1 MEGEKRKVGKL
12 STKEKTVRKITS
24 KNEGYSQNQGFC
36 CIDVRSY
43 DIEDESGRAM
53 LIKDVTTRSQ
63 KMKANLPTGTKQTI
77 VIDAR
82 GRSISNRDLKDLYM
96 KAKCALDSDVEI
108 KFIR

>member
-1 MEGEKRKVGKL
+1 
-12 STKEKTVRKITS
+12 
-24 KNEGYSQNQGFC
+24 
-36 CIDVRSY
+36 
-43 DIEDESGRAM
+43 M

-82 GRSISNRDLKDLYM
+82 GRSILNRDLKDLYM